1 VRGKA
6 KNPLAGDKGA
16 AQRPRHPSS
25 GSGAPASRSVVRCSS
40 NGGVGGGGV
49 QPPRFRPRQPS
60 SKSVTTRGGKLGL
73 TMNALMPGVPL
84 MAQSLGGA
92 FVIDM
97 GIQLVGWAFAATYK
111 TEKFYDLCGSLAFS
125 ATAALTFASSAMLP
139 RQVLATSMARGS
151 R

>member
-1 VRGKA
+1 MPRRDAGRDATRHEAAPHRRARTKAPQVSVTSDCQTLTRPVEDLPDLFVHEVLPRMDAVTRGKFD
-6 KNPLAGDKGA
+6 L
-16 AQRPRHPSS
+16 S
-25 GSGAPASRSVVRCSS
+25 
-40 NGGVGGGGV
+40 
-49 QPPRFRPRQPS
+49 
-60 SKSVTTRGGKLGL
+60 
-73 TMNALMPGVPL
+73 MNALMPGVPL